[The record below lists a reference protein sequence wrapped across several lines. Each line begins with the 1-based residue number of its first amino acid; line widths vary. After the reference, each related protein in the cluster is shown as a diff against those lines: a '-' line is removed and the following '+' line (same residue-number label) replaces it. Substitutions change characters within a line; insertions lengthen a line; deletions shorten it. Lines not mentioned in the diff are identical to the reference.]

1 MSQSE
6 FAQRQLA
13 FLRSGGLSR
22 DAALARLGEELPTA
36 QLGELAGAR
45 QSALERH
52 LRGFESELGDH
63 YPRIEGALADLRRE
77 VATAFRPIWHS
88 YRGVAV
94 HFALVTAFA
103 WVLFMAIGL
112 YVVPQFE
119 AIYGSWGGELPTLTR
134 MAMSPLPRTLLLL
147 LLTGCAIALF
157 WLPGRV
163 QRTVELEQPATGAQL
178 PRLFLG
184 RSVDQ
189 FWSLLEMTLAR
200 AAAQSGMEPTA
211 ALDFAGRCVD
221 GWPAARAGAGP
232 QRSELR
238 QQMAVA
244 GRLGTLD
251 SELSHQIYAHLSEL
265 PIRASAQREL
275 VGFVVN
281 LLLGIVIGAL
291 VVAIYIPIFKLAVV
305 I

>member
-22 DAALARLGEELPTA
+22 DAALARLGEELPAA
-36 QLGELAGAR
+36 QIGELAGTPP
-45 QSALERH
+45 SALERH
-52 LRGFESELGDH
+52 LRGFEAELGGR
-63 YPRIEGALADLRRE
+63 YPHIDSALADLRRE

-88 YRGVAV
+88 YHGVAV

-103 WVLFMAIGL
+103 WVLFMTIGL

-119 AIYGSWGGELPTLTR
+119 TLYGSWGSELPTLTR
-134 MAMSPLPRTLLLL
+134 MAMSAIPRTLLLL

-163 QRTVELEQPATGAQL
+163 QRTVELEQPATGARL

-200 AAAQSGMEPTA
+200 AATQSGMSA
-211 ALDFAGRCVD
+211 ADALDFAGRCVD
-221 GWPAARAGAGP
+221 GWPAAQAGAGP

-238 QQMAVA
+238 QQMGAA

-275 VGFVVN
+275 IGFVVN
-281 LLLGIVIGAL
+281 LLLGIVIGVL

>member
-1 MSQSE
+1 MTQSE

-13 FLRSGGLSR
+13 FLRSSGLSR
-22 DAALARLGEELPTA
+22 DAALARLGEELPA
-36 QLGELAGAR
+36 AHVNALAGTPP
-45 QSALERH
+45 SALERH
-52 LRGFESELGDH
+52 LRGFETELGAH
-63 YPRIEGALADLRRE
+63 YPRIDSALTDLRRE

-103 WVLFMAIGL
+103 WFLFMTIGL
-112 YVVPQFE
+112 YVVPQFA
-119 AIYGSWGGELPTLTR
+119 AIYSSWGGELPTLTQ
-134 MAMSPLPRTLLLL
+134 MAMSPVPRTLLLL

-163 QRTVELEQPATGAQL
+163 QRTVELVQPATGARL

-184 RSVDQ
+184 RSIDQ

-200 AAAQSGMEPTA
+200 AAGQSGMSA
-211 ALDFAGRCVD
+211 ADALDFAARCID

-232 QRSELR
+232 QRTELR
-238 QQMAVA
+238 QQLGTA

-251 SELSHQIYAHLSEL
+251 SELSHQIYAHMSEL

-275 VGFVVN
+275 IGFVVN
-281 LLLGIVIGAL
+281 LLLGIVIGVL